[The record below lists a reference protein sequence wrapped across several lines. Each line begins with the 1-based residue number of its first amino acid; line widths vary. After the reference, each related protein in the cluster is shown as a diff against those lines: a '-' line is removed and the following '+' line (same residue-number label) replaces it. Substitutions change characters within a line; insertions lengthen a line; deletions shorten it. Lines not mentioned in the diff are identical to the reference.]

1 MKKKVLSIILIM
13 SILALLIGCTD
24 YDSTTI
30 APDTET
36 EEQISYEAML
46 FDNQGNN
53 YINFS
58 GSRFDI
64 TPNKIKQWGYDSDGS
79 WISFYETSSVVS
91 VNIDGNYI
99 QTCGSTVIFK
109 DTRLEML
116 DIPDELETVNESNG
130 DGYTVSLDPQT
141 ADTYYGLK
149 NWWYD
154 ANEKGQH
161 GKKIV
166 LIQSQDGYNI
176 GAFIGEDIT
185 WEVANKLPKTTKIII
200 DGLPLYIHRCN
211 FTIID
216 SELMNSTI
224 E

>member
-1 MKKKVLSIILIM
+1 MKRKIISIILII
-13 SILALLIGCTD
+13 SILAILSGCTD

-30 APDTET
+30 APETET

-64 TPNKIKQWGYDSDGS
+64 TPNKIKQWGYDSNGS
-79 WISFYETSSVVS
+79 WISYYETSSVVT
-91 VNIDGNYI
+91 VNIDGKYI

-130 DGYTVSLDPQT
+130 DGYTVSVDPQT

-149 NWWYD
+149 HWWYD

-176 GAFIGEDIT
+176 GAFIGEEIT
-185 WEVANKLPKTTKIII
+185 WEVADKLPKTTKIII